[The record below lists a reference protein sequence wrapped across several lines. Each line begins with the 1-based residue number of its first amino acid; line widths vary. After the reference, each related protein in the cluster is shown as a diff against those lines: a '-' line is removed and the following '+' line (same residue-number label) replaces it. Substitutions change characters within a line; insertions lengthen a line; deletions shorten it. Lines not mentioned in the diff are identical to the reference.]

1 MLGHD
6 AIAQA
11 LVDQGVDTVFGVLG
25 DANLFIGDCLMRVH
39 DVHYVAATH
48 EASAVMM
55 AQGFARATG
64 KLGVA
69 TVTHGPGLTNTMT
82 ALIEGVRSNTP
93 MLLVAGDT
101 PTLDEHHLQ
110 NIPQRALVEATGS
123 AFHPVR
129 GPQTIAADVAAAM
142 SRAMTERRPVVLN
155 IPLEFE
161 WEEVDYI
168 AAPLARPLDLALDGD
183 PAALDVALGIVASAA
198 RPLVLAGRGAVTSG
212 AHDALVA
219 LAESLGAPLCTS
231 LLGSSYFAGDPCN
244 LGVFG
249 TLSTP
254 IGAEVIM
261 QADCVV
267 SFGAALNRY
276 TTHEGT
282 LLQGKR
288 VVQVDLDLHRL
299 GSTVP
304 IDAAVV
310 GDARRVAET
319 MTAMLQAVD
328 HRPSEFRSA
337 QLAERIAQWVPEAF
351 DDKSTD
357 STVDPRR
364 AVLELDRILPRDRT
378 VVIDAGRFMLD
389 ALTLPVPEPLALVT
403 THAFGSIGL
412 GMASSIGAAVGVPQ
426 RPAVFL
432 VGDGGFMMG
441 GLNELHTAVHNE
453 LDVIVVLF
461 NDGSYGAEHVQL
473 VNKQMDTSSS
483 LHHWPDLTAVAA
495 ALGAEA
501 VAVRSVDD
509 FSHAEKAV
517 VQRVPGR
524 PVFIEIAVDPE
535 VASRIPR

>member
-1 MLGHD
+1 MRGHD

-39 DVHYVAATH
+39 GVHYIAATH

-55 AQGFARATG
+55 AQGFARSTG
-64 KLGVA
+64 RLGVA

-82 ALIEGVRSNTP
+82 ALVEGVRSGTA
-93 MLLVAGDT
+93 MVLVSGDT

-110 NIPQRALVEATGS
+110 NIPQRALVEAAG
-123 AFHPVR
+123 AGFLPVR
-129 GPQTIAADVAAAM
+129 GPETIAVDVAAAVR
-142 SRAMTERRPVVLN
+142 RAQVERRPIVLN
-155 IPLEFE
+155 VPLDIE
-161 WEEVDYI
+161 WEEVDYV
-168 AAPLARPLDLALDGD
+168 AAPAVGRLETALDAD
-183 PAALDVALGIVASAA
+183 PSALDTALGIVASAS

-219 LAESLGAPLCTS
+219 LAEALGAPLCTS
-231 LLGSSYFAGDPCN
+231 LLGSSYFAGEPFN

-254 IGAEVIM
+254 VASEVMM

-288 VVQVDLDLHRL
+288 VIQVDLDPGRL
-299 GSTVP
+299 GSTVA
-304 IDAAVV
+304 IDAAVI

-319 MTAMLQAVD
+319 MVDMLSAAE
-328 HRPSEFRSA
+328 HRPSGFRSA
-337 QLAERIAQWVPEAF
+337 DLAARLAAF
-351 DDKSTD
+351 TGVEYDDQSTD
-357 STVDPRR
+357 LTVDPRT
-364 AVLELDRILPRDRT
+364 AVRELDRILPSDRT
-378 VVIDAGRFMLD
+378 LVIDAGRFMLD

-412 GMASSIGAAVGVPQ
+412 GMASSIGAAVGVPT
-426 RPAVFL
+426 RPTVFV

-453 LDVIVVLF
+453 LDMIVVLF

-473 VNKQMDTSSS
+473 VNKQMDTSAS
-483 LHHWPDLTAVAA
+483 LHHWPEFATVAA
-495 ALGAEA
+495 ALGTDA
-501 VAVRSVDD
+501 VNVRCVDD
-509 FSHAEKAV
+509 FAAAEKAV
-517 VQRVPGR
+517 VNRVPGR
-524 PVFIEIAVDPE
+524 PVFIEIAIDPE

>member
-1 MLGHD
+1 MWGHD

-11 LVDQGVDTVFGVLG
+11 LVDQGIDTVFGVLG

-39 DVHYVAATH
+39 DVHFVAATH

-55 AQGFARATG
+55 AQGFSRSTG
-64 KLGVA
+64 RLGVA
-69 TVTHGPGLTNTMT
+69 TVTHGPGLTNAMT
-82 ALIEGVRSNTP
+82 ALIEGVRSGTP
-93 MLLVAGDT
+93 MLLVSGDT

-110 NIPQRALVEATGS
+110 NIPQRALVEATG
-123 AFHPVR
+123 AGFHPVR
-129 GPQTIAADVAAAM
+129 GPQTIAEDVAAAIG
-142 SRAMTERRPVVLN
+142 RAHIERRPIVLN

-161 WEEVDYI
+161 WEDVDYAP
-168 AAPLARPLDLALDGD
+168 AAVVSKPALALDAD
-183 PAALDVALGIVASAA
+183 PVALDAALGIIATAA
-198 RPLVLAGRGAVTSG
+198 RPLVLAGRGAVTAD

-219 LAESLGAPLCTS
+219 LAEVLGAPLCTS
-231 LLGSSYFAGDPCN
+231 LLGSNYFTGEAFN

-254 IGAEVIM
+254 VAAEAMM
-261 QADCVV
+261 QADCVIA
-267 SFGAALNRY
+267 FGAALNRY

-282 LLQGKR
+282 LLQAKR
-288 VVQVDLDLHRL
+288 VIQVDLDPTRI
-299 GSTVP
+299 GSKIS
-304 IDAAVV
+304 IDVGVV

-319 MTAMLQAVD
+319 MTAMLQSAD
-328 HRPSEFRSA
+328 HRPSGFRSTE
-337 QLAERIAQWVPEAF
+337 LAARLAAYTGPEYE
-351 DDKSTD
+351 DKSTNV
-357 STVDPRR
+357 TVDIRT
-364 AVLELDRILPRDRT
+364 AVRELDRLLPSDRT
-378 VVIDAGRFMLD
+378 VVVDAGRFMLD

-412 GMASSIGAAVGVPQ
+412 GMASSIGAAVGVPD

-453 LDVIVVLF
+453 LDIIVVLF

-483 LHHWPDLTAVAA
+483 LHHWPDFAAVAR
-495 ALGAEA
+495 ALDVEA
-501 VAVRSVDD
+501 VSVRCIDD
-509 FSHAEKAV
+509 FANAEKAV

-524 PVFIEIAVDPE
+524 PVLIEIAIDPE
-535 VASRIPR
+535 VSSRIPR